1 MSESEHPRDETGK
14 FTDSQSSTETERES
28 SVENSYARSVDSF
41 QEPPKT
47 VLARRTTGR
56 EVLCGGLLT
65 GLATGLAWSSVVEL
79 FSRDQSFSGTEFL
92 TSLVVPGLVAVVV
105 WKLWRTGPVFG
116 VIVAYLTLLIP
127 LIGIGMGGANVL
139 EATFAGAIAGI
150 VYGSPWAIWR
160 AFRRPADHG
169 GSAESV
175 PTLPGSDE
183 LEPTAMGFEIDG
195 GVSPDE

>member
-1 MSESEHPRDETGK
+1 MSKIPGRMSGVSVCVTIVRRVLMAGKWTGK
-14 FTDSQSSTETERES
+14 RDNMPDKR
-28 SVENSYARSVDSF
+28 
-41 QEPPKT
+41 P
-47 VLARRTTGR
+47 ARRTTGH

-92 TSLVVPGLVAVVV
+92 MSLVVPGLVAVLV
-105 WKLWRTGPVFG
+105 WKLWRTGLVFG

-139 EATFAGAIAGI
+139 EATFGGTIAGI

-160 AFRRPADHG
+160 AFRPPADHG
-169 GSAESV
+169 GSAELV
-175 PTLPGSDE
+175 PTFPGSDE
-183 LEPTAMGFEIDG
+183 VDPTAVGFEIDG